1 MSRGVRAR
9 MERMSQRTRRIVGV
23 ASLLGL
29 PAMYGWSS
37 FWLSTSV
44 PSLVW
49 GPVSFLLIG
58 MTVIGA
64 VVLYAFVHDRADLN
78 AGGLDER
85 QLELRDRAYVASYGI
100 LSVVVVAILATLAV
114 PVLGFGRQ
122 IVLDATSVTAAAISI
137 GTLVPLLPV
146 AALAWVEPDVL
157 EDA

>member
-9 MERMSQRTRRIVGV
+9 IERMSQRTRRIVGV

-37 FWLSTSV
+37 FWLSTSA

-64 VVLYAFVHDRADLN
+64 VVLYAFVRDRADLN
-78 AGGLDER
+78 GGGLDER